1 MSRQKSLLPP
11 AMQIAVLLF
20 LVGLLAEGF
29 TYTWVRSEC
38 HMATRAIASEKILD
52 QKLIKTRKRLNVELA
67 HLKSPRNIAERA
79 KAELGLRR
87 PSPEQI
93 LRVNT
98 EQ

>member
-1 MSRQKSLLPP
+1 MSRKKTLLPP

-29 TYTWVRSEC
+29 TYTWVRSRC
-38 HMATRAIASEKILD
+38 HLATRAIASEKILD

-79 KAELGLRR
+79 SKLGLRR

-93 LRVNT
+93 LRVKAKP
-98 EQ
+98 